1 MAMTSPN
8 VVEEVVVVQEE
19 CGDEYILPE
28 YTMSTPSTNSTHQ
41 SDEAPYPKIPARPAK
56 RYWIS
61 SRADGP
67 YHKHPRNSLCTHH
80 VVS

>member
-28 YTMSTPSTNSTHQ
+28 YTMSTPSTNSTSERRSSLPQNTRATREKILDQ
-41 SDEAPYPKIPARPAK
+41 SRTALITRV
-56 RYWIS
+56 
-61 SRADGP
+61 
-67 YHKHPRNSLCTHH
+67 T
-80 VVS
+80 